1 MLLQFFKDKNIFV
14 MKFLYACTEQKKFI
28 LKFFEV

>member
-14 MKFLYACTEQKKFI
+14 MKFLYACIKQKKVYSKV
-28 LKFFEV
+28 L